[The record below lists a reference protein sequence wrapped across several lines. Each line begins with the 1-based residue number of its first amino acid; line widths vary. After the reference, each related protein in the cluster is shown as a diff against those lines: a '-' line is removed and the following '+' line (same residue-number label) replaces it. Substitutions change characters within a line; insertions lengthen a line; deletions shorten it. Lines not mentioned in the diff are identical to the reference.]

1 MHDEK
6 LETKDSSQ
14 LEILTS
20 QLQKIHEE
28 AIGTFDDSIPAEEV
42 SSQQRESWLEIHSE
56 QTDQPPPFLL
66 RTYKLPCQQ
75 GASVCIQTAIS
86 SSTGEQIVLGT
97 AENLS

>member
-1 MHDEK
+1 MITQIRLIPNKTTVNKMHNEK

-42 SSQQRESWLEIHSE
+42 SS
-56 QTDQPPPFLL
+56 
-66 RTYKLPCQQ
+66 
-75 GASVCIQTAIS
+75 
-86 SSTGEQIVLGT
+86 
-97 AENLS
+97 